1 MIAAGGVAMGLLGNE
16 LAFARALTP
25 QERESVMAL
34 GSRKHYVADAHLL
47 TEGDRS
53 SHVLIII
60 RGWVTVSVA
69 TDRGAT
75 RLILGLRGP
84 GELLGEMAALDPHP
98 RSATVRAL
106 GPTETQVISGDAF
119 RRFLALHPRVSGL
132 VIRQLTFRLR
142 SADQER
148 SALASLTVLQRLAGR
163 LTELAV
169 ASRRGRPAGS
179 RNRDGDL
186 AFGTVLDRLPK
197 NGPYLD
203 VAAAMVLGKAD
214 LLRFQPPVDRWL
226 GRAPATSLDPEQTRE
241 ESRDVYGLLRQH
253 AGPAWLRPFDAIR
266 RCTLHVASATGGQE
280 DKGRYPAGAGPR
292 RVLEPLLALLALHGM
307 VEVPGGAEAF
317 AVGEAP
323 AFEAVPSA
331 RAGRT
336 GGAAGTVGSARGEAK

>member
-1 MIAAGGVAMGLLGNE
+1 MLRSATINASEKSGGTIAAGGVAMGLLGNE

-34 GSRKHYVADAHLL
+34 GSRKHYAADAHLL

-148 SALASLTVLQRLAGR
+148 SALASLTVLQRLASR
-163 LTELAV
+163 LTELSRAEPSGPYHPAVPGGATHTGTVVQLAQDELAATIGATREAV
-169 ASRRGRPAGS
+169 A
-179 RNRDGDL
+179 
-186 AFGTVLDRLPK
+186 
-197 NGPYLD
+197 
-203 VAAAMVLGKAD
+203 KALK
-214 LLRFQPPVDRWL
+214 LLRTQHVVRT
-226 GRAPATSLDPEQTRE
+226 GNRMVEILDPE
-241 ESRDVYGLLRQH
+241 
-253 AGPAWLRPFDAIR
+253 
-266 RCTLHVASATGGQE
+266 
-280 DKGRYPAGAGPR
+280 
-292 RVLEPLLALLALHGM
+292 LLALLADGHQ
-307 VEVPGGAEAF
+307 E
-317 AVGEAP
+317 
-323 AFEAVPSA
+323 
-331 RAGRT
+331 
-336 GGAAGTVGSARGEAK
+336 

>member
-1 MIAAGGVAMGLLGNE
+1 MLRSATINASEKSGGMIAAGGVAMGLLGNE
-16 LAFARALTP
+16 LAFARALTA

-34 GSRKHYVADAHLL
+34 GSRKHYAADAHLL

-60 RGWVTVSVA
+60 QGWVTVSVV

-148 SALASLTVLQRLAGR
+148 SALASLTVLQRLASR
-163 LTELAV
+163 LTELSRAEPSGPYNPAVPGVTHTGTVVQLAQDELAATIGATREAV
-169 ASRRGRPAGS
+169 A
-179 RNRDGDL
+179 
-186 AFGTVLDRLPK
+186 
-197 NGPYLD
+197 
-203 VAAAMVLGKAD
+203 KALK
-214 LLRFQPPVDRWL
+214 LLRTQHVVRT
-226 GRAPATSLDPEQTRE
+226 GNRMVEILDPE
-241 ESRDVYGLLRQH
+241 
-253 AGPAWLRPFDAIR
+253 
-266 RCTLHVASATGGQE
+266 
-280 DKGRYPAGAGPR
+280 
-292 RVLEPLLALLALHGM
+292 LLALLADGHQ
-307 VEVPGGAEAF
+307 E
-317 AVGEAP
+317 
-323 AFEAVPSA
+323 
-331 RAGRT
+331 
-336 GGAAGTVGSARGEAK
+336 

>member
-1 MIAAGGVAMGLLGNE
+1 MGLLGNE
-16 LAFARALTP
+16 LAFARALTA

-34 GSRKHYVADAHLL
+34 GSRKHYAADAHLL

-60 RGWVTVSVA
+60 QGWVTVSVV

-148 SALASLTVLQRLAGR
+148 SALASLTVLQRLASR
-163 LTELAV
+163 LTELSRAEPSGPYNPAVPSVTHTGTVVQLAQDELAATIGATREAV
-169 ASRRGRPAGS
+169 A
-179 RNRDGDL
+179 
-186 AFGTVLDRLPK
+186 
-197 NGPYLD
+197 
-203 VAAAMVLGKAD
+203 KALK
-214 LLRFQPPVDRWL
+214 LLRTQHVVRT
-226 GRAPATSLDPEQTRE
+226 GNRMVEILDPE
-241 ESRDVYGLLRQH
+241 
-253 AGPAWLRPFDAIR
+253 
-266 RCTLHVASATGGQE
+266 
-280 DKGRYPAGAGPR
+280 
-292 RVLEPLLALLALHGM
+292 LLALLADGHQ
-307 VEVPGGAEAF
+307 E
-317 AVGEAP
+317 
-323 AFEAVPSA
+323 
-331 RAGRT
+331 
-336 GGAAGTVGSARGEAK
+336 